1 MVTFVDIQVW
11 TCLKVI
17 IVKGGKMNSEDCF
30 ELFVQFYNRMIE
42 EDRAIVAF
50 MFMQNFLRRM
60 FAARGF

>member
-1 MVTFVDIQVW
+1 
-11 TCLKVI
+11 
-17 IVKGGKMNSEDCF
+17 MNSEDCF